1 MSFTIA
7 WKLVYIVKAS
17 GAIVSADLGNSSNYS
32 NEIQYARRRP
42 TMQPN
47 CVCKALKIVVGK
59 VFLRLAIMQELVGPK
74 WKGNTVKSRKGIRLI
89 FLNFSLQT
97 SGFILSCEAIGSE
110 EVLIRVLRSSL
121 LSLIARCVSR
131 SRVLHATVISGN
143 FLISEADVLAKKAG
157 LVLVWFPSWH

>member
-1 MSFTIA
+1 LQGSLVAPPGLGSIA
-7 WKLVYIVKAS
+7 RKLAVESSDVGNHGRAS
-17 GAIVSADLGNSSNYS
+17 RPLAAI
-32 NEIQYARRRP
+32 
-42 TMQPN
+42 
-47 CVCKALKIVVGK
+47 LKGS
-59 VFLRLAIMQELVGPK
+59 PD
-74 WKGNTVKSRKGIRLI
+74 
-89 FLNFSLQT
+89 LQT

-157 LVLVWFPSWH
+157 LVLV